1 MFTENVDFIP
11 EIGLLKENIEQIISD
26 NTLNGKLLINLIHAK
41 KLLWADI
48 QGKADPYVKFI
59 LPNNSVIKSKA
70 I

>member
-41 KLLWADI
+41 KLL
-48 QGKADPYVKFI
+48 
-59 LPNNSVIKSKA
+59 
-70 I
+70 